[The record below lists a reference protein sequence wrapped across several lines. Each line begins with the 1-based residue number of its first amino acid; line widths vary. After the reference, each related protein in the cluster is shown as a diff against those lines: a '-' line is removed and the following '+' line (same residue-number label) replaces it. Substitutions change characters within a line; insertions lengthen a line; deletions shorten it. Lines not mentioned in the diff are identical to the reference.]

1 MGCGNTG
8 SLYSPTLLWSNKW
21 PDLLKRLHTAT
32 LPAGISLMYQEHFL
46 VTQGHRSFSSA
57 GQLLH
62 LPVLLSPCTGPCLA
76 PLSPPDSTGKK
87 TPQPGELL
95 PLLCRTAASLWAP
108 LGSLTLQQVSAV
120 KAFCP
125 ASSLKALKQ
134 TKEVTAP
141 QTEIHSGVK
150 KLWKHSSHLAETR
163 QVVTHLQDENVSTK
177 F

>member
-1 MGCGNTG
+1 MG
-8 SLYSPTLLWSNKW
+8 TLA
-21 PDLLKRLHTAT
+21 PCTHLLCSGVTSGQICSRGFTQQLFQLASHWCTRS
-32 LPAGISLMYQEHFL
+32 ISWW
-46 VTQGHRSFSSA
+46 HRGFSSA